1 MAISDV
7 SSLELRIRELEGKRD
22 GEMQEIKS
30 EVRLMKEKLKPGNLV
45 RSLVNSFKS
54 SPDLKNDVT
63 NGLMGL
69 GAGFLTNKILLGSLK
84 GPLKKVIAIVVEAA
98 MANAAV
104 RYPETIKNKGISL
117 LTNFLRSIR
126 LNDKEIDTQHYSGGA
141 AL

>member
-7 SSLELRIRELEGKRD
+7 SSLELRIRELESKRD